1 MTLTY
6 LTPKEEG
13 EDEPDIIDERVESL
27 PNLEESIVL
36 PKFLPE
42 SKSSIRLIRLFLS
55 YFRLGFLLVLDK
67 NSLY

>member
-6 LTPKEEG
+6 LTPKDEG
-13 EDEPDIIDERVESL
+13 EEEPDLIDERVESL
-27 PNLEESIVL
+27 PTFEESSVL

-55 YFRLGFLLVLDK
+55 CLRFGFLLELDK